1 VRRDYNYYIIE
12 RRGVMATR
20 GQPKKFDSDQLIS
33 LWREYCDEI
42 CDEGFKNVP
51 TQTAFCR
58 WLNHRY
64 EKTDRKTIYNSLN
77 KYFPEIKKEFDK
89 IQSDVFAT
97 GGMLGRYNPT
107 MTIFALKNWCAW
119 TDKAE
124 TTVDSKITV
133 EMSDELEEW
142 SE

>member
-1 VRRDYNYYIIE
+1 
-12 RRGVMATR
+12 MATR

-33 LWREYCDEI
+33 LWREFCDEI

-124 TTVDSKITV
+124 VHEDEGVTVVLSEEAK
-133 EMSDELEEW
+133 ELAE
-142 SE
+142 